1 MTIQQ
6 IPVLLTMRA
15 IATTIAVVLHHADAM
30 HLTTH
35 HAPATAAIP
44 PVSQKT
50 TEDVLALFGFYFS
63 FAAVVI
69 IQIHRT
75 MVAV

>member
-35 HAPATAAIP
+35 QAAATPAIP
-44 PVSQKT
+44 PVSPKI
-50 TEDVLALFGFYFS
+50 TEDVLPLFGFYFS

-69 IQIHRT
+69 MQIHRT